1 MKQMVE
7 VAGVEPASEM
17 ESDERLR
24 VYATFDLGCGRPMT
38 GLIRNH
44 PLGSVPCSARTE
56 RPAA

>member
-24 VYATFDLGCGRPMT
+24 VYPAIDLGRSTRT
-38 GLIRNH
+38 GTLIPFH

-56 RPAA
+56 RFAA